1 MTIQQAVQI
10 LEQHNKWLRAVT
22 DPIAMTDPKALGIAI
37 DTIVAHFKSHNAKE
51 PPPKAGKV
59 NVTEAVIADIAER
72 SKIGTEKYG
81 TPLMTHNGRKPL
93 VDAYQEILDMAVYVK
108 QELLE
113 RSEQ

>member
-59 NVTEAVIADIAER
+59 NVTEAVVADMKER

-81 TPLMTHNGRKPL
+81 TPLMTGNGRNAL
-93 VDAYQEILDMAVYVK
+93 VDAYQEALDLTVYIK
-108 QELLE
+108 QHLLE
-113 RSEQ
+113 NNI

>member
-1 MTIQQAVQI
+1 MTTQQAVQI
-10 LEQHNKWLRAVT
+10 LEQHNKWRKA
-22 DPIAMTDPKALGIAI
+22 DEMMEMTDPATLGIAI

-51 PPPKAGKV
+51 PPPAAGKI
-59 NVTEAVIADIAER
+59 NVTDAVVADMKER

-93 VDAYQEILDMAVYVK
+93 VDAYQEVLDMAVYIK

-113 RSEQ
+113 KY

>member
-1 MTIQQAVQI
+1 MKIQQAVQI
-10 LEQHNKWLRAVT
+10 LKQHNKWRRA
-22 DPIAMTDPKALGIAI
+22 DEMMEMTDPKTLGIAI

-51 PPPKAGKV
+51 PPPKKGKV
-59 NVTEAVIADIAER
+59 NVTDAVIADIAER

-93 VDAYQEILDMAVYVK
+93 VDAYQEILDMAVYIK